1 LADIRPFCGVH
12 YNPALVK
19 DLSKVLCP
27 PHDIISPQLQQQLY
41 QSNEYN
47 YIRIEFGR
55 EFPQDKEQNNRYTR
69 ASAFFENWLEKD
81 ILKKDAEPAIYI
93 HDHHFLLHEEKY
105 CRRNIYCL
113 VKLEEWD
120 STIIRPHEGTF
131 THSKSDRLH
140 LLWSLQADTSPIMAL
155 YDDSNKRMISSL
167 LDGKT
172 SGNPL
177 LQTDNVNGES
187 HKLWAVNDKDI
198 IGQIHDCLEAQPL
211 YIADGHHRY
220 ESALT
225 YRRERRTT
233 TLPVEEEEP
242 FDFVM
247 MTLVDFAD
255 PGLVILPSHRLVR
268 GLSKSALDSLKAGLD
283 TCFDVESYPLDSND
297 TLAQINSLLS
307 SEKDEIKLVLYGLSR
322 EELLLLRLK
331 NLDIIGTMIPYFHSE
346 LYQKLDVS
354 IVDHVIL
361 EELLGLPPD
370 NIKTFIE
377 YTNDA
382 VAAVR
387 SVTEKEYQLAVIV
400 SPVKPEVIKAIADS
414 GDRMPRKSTYFYPK
428 TPAGLVLYR
437 FGK

>member
-1 LADIRPFCGVH
+1 MADIRPFCGVH

-27 PHDIISPQLQQQLY
+27 PYDVITPQMQQELY
-41 QSNEYN
+41 NRSERNFV
-47 YIRIEFGR
+47 RIEFGR
-55 EFPQDKEQNNRYTR
+55 EMPSDKDTDNRYTR
-69 ASAFFENWLEKD
+69 AAATLGKWLEQGVLATDKKPAVYITDHRFTYQGKD
-81 ILKKDAEPAIYI
+81 Y
-93 HDHHFLLHEEKY
+93 
-105 CRRNIYCL
+105 RRRSMTCL

-120 STIIRPHEGTF
+120 RMVVRPHEGTQ
-131 THSKSDRLH
+131 SKPKGDRAS
-140 LLWSLQADTSPIMAL
+140 LLWALNADASPILGL
-155 YDDSNKRMISSL
+155 YDGSGTPMVAL
-167 LDGKT
+167 LDEQTTGK
-172 SGNPL
+172 PL
-177 LQTDNVNGES
+177 LSADDIGGES
-187 HKLWAVNDKDI
+187 FRLWMITDKEVNR
-198 IGQIHDCLEAQPL
+198 QIADCLAERPL

-268 GLSKSALDSLKAGLD
+268 GLSKSALDILKAGLD
-283 TCFDVESYPLDSND
+283 TCFDIKRFSPDRND
-297 TLAQINSLLS
+297 MFTQVNSLLTA
-307 SEKDEIKLVLYGLSR
+307 EKGEIKLVLYGLSR

-382 VAAVR
+382 VAAIR
-387 SVTEKEYQLAVIV
+387 SVVEKEYQLAVIV